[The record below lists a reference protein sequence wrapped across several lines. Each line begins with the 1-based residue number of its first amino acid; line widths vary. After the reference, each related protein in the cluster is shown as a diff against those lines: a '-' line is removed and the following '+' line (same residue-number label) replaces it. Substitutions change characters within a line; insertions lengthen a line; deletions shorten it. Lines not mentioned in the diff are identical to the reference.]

1 MGGLWVGA
9 IGAAT
14 SNATT
19 REIHEACARLRS
31 AMGLIDI
38 IVFNERQKRAWRRF
52 GGVRQGYRR
61 VGPSLD
67 SPLRWR
73 RGGLNEFWLSGGL
86 LPHAFVRC
94 AATGAPHWREY
105 NGWRPY
111 QGRRCFGKTPMQT
124 GRRRWLDNHV
134 RVGGCSA
141 KNRSRLTPSIAKLER
156 TSKATYGTSK
166 MALSA
171 KARAFL

>member
-19 REIHEACARLRS
+19 AEIHEACARLRS

-73 RGGLNEFWLSGGL
+73 RGGLNEFWLSGRATPPRFRALCGHGRAPL
-86 LPHAFVRC
+86 ARIQWVAALPGPPVLWQNPDADRQ
-94 AATGAPHWREY
+94 AA
-105 NGWRPY
+105 
-111 QGRRCFGKTPMQT
+111 
-124 GRRRWLDNHV
+124 V
-134 RVGGCSA
+134 
-141 KNRSRLTPSIAKLER
+141 
-156 TSKATYGTSK
+156 
-166 MALSA
+166 
-171 KARAFL
+171 AR